1 MKKVQFTELIFLT
14 FGLTSLLLAQSNSDK
29 QKCYQVG
36 EKIAEDVAI
45 VHENGEPQRLLDL
58 VTTETK
64 LIYLVLFGGPSLN
77 PRHSEGGLWCED
89 SFNDMPISNF
99 NYRKYAGQGVQF
111 IPVVCPP
118 VYHERRFGYEK
129 GTFLQTPDDATKYKE
144 SFVEF
149 VEATKK
155 LQETRVIPF
164 EKVYFDPRFRLMF
177 NFNEVDDE
185 SEYIEKEV
193 SWLGKFKPCGDS
205 QRYSTPTIWLL
216 SPEGEILREPF
227 YGNRYAEDRLQILFT
242 VREVDAAM
250 TELLV
255 GK

>member
-1 MKKVQFTELIFLT
+1 MRKIQIAIFIFST
-14 FGLTSLLLAQSNSDK
+14 GWMGAAVFAQSNEND
-29 QKCYQVG
+29 QKCYLVG
-36 EKIAEDVAI
+36 EKIAGDVSI
-45 VHENGEPQRLLDL
+45 VDENGEQLRLLDI
-58 VTTETK
+58 VTSETK

-118 VYHERRFGYEK
+118 VYHERRFGYEN
-129 GTFLQTPDDATKYKE
+129 GAFLQTPDEDEKYKE
-144 SFVEF
+144 NFSAF

-155 LQETRVIPF
+155 LQETNVIPF

-177 NFNEVDDE
+177 NFDEMEETPDDAG
-185 SEYIEKEV
+185 KNV
-193 SWLGKFKPCGDS
+193 GWLGKFKPCGDS

-216 SPEGEILREPF
+216 SAEGKVLRKPF
-227 YGNRYAEDRLQILFT
+227 YGNRYAEDRLQIRFT
-242 VREVDAAM
+242 VREVDTAIA
-250 TELLV
+250 ELLE
-255 GK
+255 GM